1 MASREG
7 RERRWDLAERVHP
20 GDPAVPIAEAHLE
33 LAGRRLRALGIARPR
48 ALEAWDE
55 KHDVRGVG
63 EAARIEGVR
72 GTWRVDPVALAQL
85 DSFEGRTAVLSPL
98 DRLVFDRKRMEDVFD
113 FDYQL
118 EMYKP
123 AAKRRW
129 GYWAMPV
136 LDGDELVGKVD
147 ATADR
152 EGGVLVVD
160 AVHEDG
166 DWSSGRR
173 SRVDAEL
180 DALGEWLGLEV
191 VRS

>member
-1 MASREG
+1 
-7 RERRWDLAERVHP
+7 
-20 GDPAVPIAEAHLE
+20 
-33 LAGRRLRALGIARPR
+33 
-48 ALEAWDE
+48 
-55 KHDVRGVG
+55 
-63 EAARIEGVR
+63 
-72 GTWRVDPVALAQL
+72 
-85 DSFEGRTAVLSPL
+85 
-98 DRLVFDRKRMEDVFD
+98 
-113 FDYQL
+113 
-118 EMYKP
+118 MYKP

>member
-1 MASREG
+1 M
-7 RERRWDLAERVHP
+7 
-20 GDPAVPIAEAHLE
+20 
-33 LAGRRLRALGIARPR
+33 
-48 ALEAWDE
+48 
-55 KHDVRGVG
+55 
-63 EAARIEGVR
+63 
-72 GTWRVDPVALAQL
+72 WRVDPAHL
-85 DSFEGRTAVLSPL
+85 DDDFAGRTAILSPL
-98 DRLVFDRKRMEDVFD
+98 DRLVFDRKRMEDVFG

-123 AAKRRW
+123 VAKRKW

-152 EGGVLVVD
+152 EGGVLIVD

-166 DWSSGRR
+166 AWSAARR
-173 SRVDAEL
+173 RRVDAEL
-180 DALGEWLGLEV
+180 GALGEWLGLEV

>member
-1 MASREG
+1 VNNPDLTLAAKTRSQGVPDLLPLDLEPSDL
-7 RERRWDLAERVHP
+7 EPLHLRRSGTSLLIDFST
-20 GDPAVPIAEAHLE
+20 
-33 LAGRRLRALGIARPR
+33 
-48 ALEAWDE
+48 
-55 KHDVRGVG
+55 G
-63 EAARIEGVR
+63 EAAMVEGVK
-72 GTWRVDPVALAQL
+72 GTWRVDPSLLGQPFSGRAAL
-85 DSFEGRTAVLSPL
+85 LSPF
-98 DRLVFDRKRMEDVFD
+98 DRLLHDRKRTVELFG

-152 EGGVLVVD
+152 EAGVLIVD

-166 DWSSGRR
+166 DWSAARR
-173 SRVDAEL
+173 ASAR
-180 DALGEWLGLEV
+180 GQPRS
-191 VRS
+191 VR